1 MESGATL
8 GGTGTV
14 GGIVANSGATVAP
27 GVLGPY
33 ARFTVTGEASFAA
46 GSTFAVNVNPA
57 GQNDKLVT
65 SGATTLSGGA
75 VAVDGASGTYLP
87 STRYTL
93 LTAQGGVSR
102 NLLLAFDE
110 RGPRDP
116 GLYRSHAELRRQ

>member
-93 LTAQGGVSR
+93 LTAQGGVSGTFSR
-102 NLLLAFDE
+102 FRQA
-110 RGPRDP
+110 GPRDP